1 MSVDLAGPVLKPSEQ
16 AGRRAGLPMMFGRGE
31 MSQIV
36 PSYSDRIC
44 SPNETWSR
52 IEALLPRFGITRLS
66 RLTGLDRVGIPV
78 WNAVSPNARSIV
90 INQGKGIT
98 DIDAKVSAAMEALE
112 RAVAGEPL
120 VPAHKTTR
128 RALAETG
135 ETCLPLDIFVA
146 AGQPFITEDETLD
159 WLAGHD
165 IVTGGRVWVPREA
178 VSLDRTDP
186 APRFWQSS
194 DGLASGNS
202 ETEAILHG
210 LLERIERDADR
221 LWRLL
226 PRAKRLATAV
236 DPSALA
242 DPVVEALIHRFH
254 DADLDLRLFDITSDL
269 AVPTY
274 AAVLGDA
281 GILAKR
287 QPLFHDATIGYGT
300 HPVAARAVIRALT
313 EVAQSRLTYISG
325 ARDDLFAETFTRP
338 LAPETL
344 ALFEATPG
352 PPRTY
357 AAPEGDAAALLAW
370 CLEKLSAAGVAPIV
384 AVPLNDA
391 SLPVSVVKLVVP
403 ELESPE
409 GARRHA
415 VGPRALS
422 RMLFGTP

>member
-1 MSVDLAGPVLKPSEQ
+1 MTA
-16 AGRRAGLPMMFGRGE
+16 
-31 MSQIV
+31 
-36 PSYSDRIC
+36 YSDRVC
-44 SPNETWSR
+44 GPEETWNR

-66 RLTGLDRVGIPV
+66 RLTGLDRIGIPV

-112 RAVAGEPL
+112 RAVAGDPL
-120 VPAHKTTR
+120 VATR
-128 RALAETG
+128 HASRRDFMEAG

-146 AGQPFITEDETLD
+146 AGQAFLAEEEKLD
-159 WLAGHD
+159 WLTGHD
-165 IVTGGRVWVPREA
+165 LVSGDRLWVPRDA
-178 VSLDRTDP
+178 ICLDRTDR

-226 PRAKRLATAV
+226 PREKRLATAI
-236 DPSALA
+236 DPTDFG
-242 DPVVEALIHRFH
+242 DPVVDALVGRFR
-254 DADLDLRLFDITSDL
+254 DAGLALRLFDITSDL
-269 AVPTY
+269 AIPTY

-281 GILAKR
+281 GILDKKA
-287 QPLFHDATIGYGT
+287 PLFHDATVGYGT

-325 ARDDLFAETFTRP
+325 ARDDLFAESFTRP
-338 LAPETL
+338 LAPETR
-344 ALFEATPG
+344 ALFEALPTTPKA
-352 PPRTY
+352 Y
-357 AAPEGDAAALLAW
+357 AAPSGDAAALLAH
-370 CLEKLSAAGVAPIV
+370 CLEALAASGITPVV
-384 AVPLNDA
+384 AVPLTDA
-391 SLPVSVVKLVVP
+391 SLPVSVVKMVVP
-403 ELESPE
+403 ALENPE

-422 RMLFGTP
+422 RMLFGTS

>member
-1 MSVDLAGPVLKPSEQ
+1 MSNSP
-16 AGRRAGLPMMFGRGE
+16 
-31 MSQIV
+31 
-36 PSYSDRIC
+36 YSDRIC
-44 SPNETWSR
+44 GPEETWNR
-52 IEALLPRFGITRLS
+52 IGALLPRFGITRLS

-112 RAVAGEPL
+112 RAVAGDPP
-120 VPAHKTTR
+120 VPAR
-128 RALAETG
+128 RSSRRDFAEAG
-135 ETCLPLDIFVA
+135 EACLPLDIFVA
-146 AGQPFITEDETLD
+146 AGQPFIGEDELVD
-159 WLAGHD
+159 WLAGYD
-165 IVTGGRVWVPREA
+165 VATGGRVWVPREA
-178 VSLDRTDP
+178 VILDRTNT

-202 ETEAILHG
+202 EPEAILHG

-226 PRAKRLATAV
+226 PRQKRLATAM
-236 DPSALA
+236 DPAGIA
-242 DPVVEALIHRFH
+242 DPVVDRLLGRFREAG
-254 DADLDLRLFDITSDL
+254 LDLRLFDITSDL
-269 AVPTY
+269 AVPSY
-274 AAVLGDA
+274 AAVLAEA
-281 GILAKR
+281 GILARR

-338 LAPETL
+338 LPPETL
-344 ALFEATPG
+344 ALFEAWPG
-352 PPRTY
+352 V
-357 AAPEGDAAALLAW
+357 AAAYPAPGGDAAALLAW
-370 CLEKLSAAGVAPIV
+370 CLQKLAASGIAPIV
-384 AVPLNDA
+384 AVPLGDA
-391 SLPVSVVKLVVP
+391 SLPVSVVKMVVP
-403 ELESPE
+403 ALENPE

>member
-1 MSVDLAGPVLKPSEQ
+1 MTA
-16 AGRRAGLPMMFGRGE
+16 
-31 MSQIV
+31 
-36 PSYSDRIC
+36 YSDRIC
-44 SPNETWSR
+44 SPEQTWSR

-90 INQGKGIT
+90 INQGKGVA
-98 DIDAKVSAAMEALE
+98 DIEAKVSAAMEALE
-112 RAVAGEPL
+112 RAVAGDPL
-120 VPAHKTTR
+120 VPARNASR
-128 RALAETG
+128 RVFAEAG
-135 ETCLPLDIFVA
+135 EACLPLDIFIA
-146 AGQPFITEDETLD
+146 TGRPFIAEDEVLD

-165 IVTGGRVWVPREA
+165 VVTGEPTWVPRDA
-178 VSLDRTDP
+178 VCLDRTDP

-210 LLERIERDADR
+210 LLERVERDADR

-226 PRAKRLATAV
+226 PREKRLATAI
-236 DPSALA
+236 DPRGLA
-242 DPVVEALIHRFH
+242 DPIVDGLTSRFREAG
-254 DADLDLRLFDITSDL
+254 LDLRLFDITSDL
-269 AVPTY
+269 AIPTY
-274 AAVLGDA
+274 AAVLGDV
-281 GILAKR
+281 GLLEKK

-344 ALFEATPG
+344 ALFETWPG
-352 PPRTY
+352 AVRIYASPP
-357 AAPEGDAAALLAW
+357 GDAAALLAH
-370 CLEKLSAAGVAPIV
+370 CLERLATSGITPVV
-384 AVPLNDA
+384 AVPLGNA
-391 SLPVSVVKLVVP
+391 SLPVSVVKVVVP
-403 ELESPE
+403 ALENPE

-422 RMLFGTP
+422 RMLFGTA

>member
-1 MSVDLAGPVLKPSEQ
+1 MSPYPAQ
-16 AGRRAGLPMMFGRGE
+16 AAATC
-31 MSQIV
+31 
-36 PSYSDRIC
+36 SDRIC
-44 SPNETWSR
+44 SAEQTWSR
-52 IEALLPRFGITRLS
+52 IEALLPRFGVTRLS
-66 RLTGLDRVGIPV
+66 RLTGLDRIGIPV

-120 VPAHKTTR
+120 APAR
-128 RALAETG
+128 RAARRDFAAAG
-135 ETCLPLDIFVA
+135 ETCLPLDIFIA
-146 AGQPFITEDETLD
+146 AGQAFLTEDESLD
-159 WLAGHD
+159 WLAGRD
-165 IVTGGRVWVPREA
+165 VATGAPVFVPRDA
-178 VSLDRTDP
+178 VCLDRTDP

-194 DGLASGNS
+194 DGLASGNC

-226 PRAKRLATAV
+226 PQARRLATAIDPAGFADPLV
-236 DPSALA
+236 DALA
-242 DPVVEALIHRFH
+242 ERFR
-254 DADLDLRLFDITSDL
+254 AAGLELRLFDLTSDL

-281 GILAKR
+281 GILAKKT
-287 QPLFHDATIGYGT
+287 PLFHDATIGYGT
-300 HPVAARAVIRALT
+300 HPIGPRAVIRALT

-325 ARDDLFAETFTRP
+325 ARDDLFAETFIRP

-344 ALFEATPG
+344 ALFEAWPG
-352 PPRTY
+352 
-357 AAPEGDAAALLAW
+357 APKAYPAPQGDAAELLAH
-370 CLEKLSAAGVAPIV
+370 CLETLAAARIAPVV
-384 AVPLNDA
+384 AVPLGDA
-391 SLPVSVVKLVVP
+391 SLPVSVVKVVVP
-403 ELESPE
+403 ALESPE

-422 RMLFGTP
+422 RMLFGTT